1 MLGAVS
7 RRSALV
13 LGAAAVAIG
22 ATAIGAA
29 PAVASSDRS
38 ARLVKG
44 PYLQNVSPT
53 AVTVLWETTS
63 KTGGLIR
70 LETPAGQRVIE
81 APIAERHEVE
91 IDGLAPATRYRYVVE
106 SGGARLGGEI
116 ATAPEAGALVPVTF
130 VVFGDTRSNPESH
143 RRVVERI
150 RAEVPDFVIGT
161 GDMVDEG
168 GREHEWQTFFELE
181 AELLRDNVFFPA
193 IGNHDRQGR
202 GRTADNYRAYFAVPE
217 NSPDPERYYA
227 FTYGQNRF
235 LVLDSNANS
244 FALTDQTAWIE
255 RELQAARLDPR
266 IAHVFVTM
274 HHPPFSVSLHGGQ
287 RDLRERWTPLFEKY
301 GVAAVFSGH
310 DHVYSR
316 GDRNGVRYFVSGGGG
331 APLYPR
337 APRPSAI
344 DEAAIKRF
352 ERVNH
357 YLRVHVFGDF
367 VEVTAIRADGTAIE
381 TLAWGE
387 APAVPIA
394 SAPPT
399 VSAVPAVGAGRG
411 ATGGFG
417 WLGRLGAAAVLAAI
431 VVLWRAL
438 RG

>member
-7 RRSALV
+7 RRSAFACGLIA
-13 LGAAAVAIG
+13 LAIAG
-22 ATAIGAA
+22 
-29 PAVASSDRS
+29 PAGASSERS
-38 ARLVKG
+38 ARLLKG

-53 AVTVLWETTS
+53 AVSVLWETTS
-63 KTGGLIR
+63 KTGGIIR
-70 LETPAGQRVIE
+70 LETPTGQRVIE
-81 APIAERHEVE
+81 VPVGERHEVE
-91 IDGLAPATRYRYVVE
+91 IDGLVPATRYRYVVE
-106 SGGARLGGEI
+106 SAGTRLGGEI
-116 ATAPEAGALVPVTF
+116 ATAPEVGSPVPVTF
-130 VVFGDTRSNPESH
+130 VVFGDTRSNPDSH

-181 AELLRDNVFFPA
+181 AELLRDNVFFPS

-202 GRTADNYRAYFAVPE
+202 GRTADNYRTYFAVPE

-316 GDRNGVRYFVSGGGG
+316 GDKNGVRYFVSGGGG

-387 APAVPIA
+387 APAVAIPAETGA
-394 SAPPT
+394 SPQAR
-399 VSAVPAVGAGRG
+399 VSAVPAVGAGRTAPG
-411 ATGGFG
+411 GGFG

-431 VVLWRAL
+431 LVLWRAL